1 MWPFGQRR
9 QRPSEP
15 SRAASSTDSGALAR
29 VTAGSTIS
37 RQLSALADLGL
48 HLAADAD
55 AASLQLAQDSA
66 SPAPESFQVLLHG
79 TPDRPAPIREL
90 VVGESAPDPH
100 TADEVLRTVSA
111 TIRAAEAALGAPG
124 HVTDI
129 TADVDG
135 SPARGTVT
143 ITAGALPVAAAVDGE
158 DLSPALD
165 QLIGTIVPPGL
176 ALLPVLG
183 PAPSGSYRRRIVAAE
198 HAPALRAVLLRLA
211 RAEAPS
217 YVAGLAPDA
226 APTTSA
232 DAPEPTTDT
241 TTPSDEDDTVDPEVR
256 RRVAALVDAGLTLD
270 PRLRIDDVARAVTPP
285 DDPKNWDPYL
295 DAVVEHDV
303 RGQIPAWENI
313 FRFPPEDTM
322 ADSEEEWLG
331 VVGDI
336 ARVAGSWDSLTSTR
350 VVYERSGE
358 IPPGIELE
366 LGSRTIRVEADV
378 WAALLDLVAVARL
391 CEALAPKGR
400 KTVHLPNHAAWVRP
414 RTARALAELIGAY

>member
-15 SRAASSTDSGALAR
+15 SRASSSPGSDALER
-29 VTAGSTIS
+29 VAAGSTIS

-48 HLAADAD
+48 HLAADAE

-66 SPAPESFQVLLHG
+66 SPTPETFQVLLHG

-90 VVGESAPDPH
+90 VVGEAAPDPH
-100 TADEVLRTVSA
+100 SADEVLRIVTA
-111 TIRAAEAALGAPG
+111 AIRAAETALGAPG
-124 HVTDI
+124 HVTAI
-129 TADVDG
+129 TADVAG
-135 SPARGTVT
+135 SPASGTVT
-143 ITAGALPVAAAVDGE
+143 ITAGALPVTAPVDGE

-183 PAPSGSYRRRIVAAE
+183 PAPSGTYRRLIVATE

-217 YVAGLAPDA
+217 YVAGLAPGP

-232 DAPEPTTDT
+232 EAPDPATDATAQATEN
-241 TTPSDEDDTVDPEVR
+241 EAVDPDVR

-270 PRLRIDDVARAVTPP
+270 PRLRVDDVARAVTPP

-303 RGQIPAWENI
+303 RGKIPAWENI

-391 CEALAPKGR
+391 CEALAPRGR
-400 KTVHLPNHAAWVRP
+400 KTVHLPNHAAWVHP
-414 RTARALAELIGAY
+414 RTARSLAELIGAY